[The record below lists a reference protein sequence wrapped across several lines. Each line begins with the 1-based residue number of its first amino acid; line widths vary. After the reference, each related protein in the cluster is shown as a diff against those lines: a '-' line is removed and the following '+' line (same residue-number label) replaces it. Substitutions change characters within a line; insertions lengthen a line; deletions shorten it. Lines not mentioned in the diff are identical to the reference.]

1 MSSATA
7 DLSLLADLLRRAKAE
22 GAEAADAVLVRS
34 AGLSQAVRLGQP
46 EKLEREESQD
56 VGLRVLIGHR
66 QAVVSTNDV
75 TPAGL
80 ETLAERAVAM
90 ARVVPEDPWCG
101 LADPGQLARDLPDL
115 ELQDPVEPPPA
126 LLLERA
132 QTAEAAARAV
142 PGITNSE
149 GAEAGWGASQV
160 SLAASNGFAGQYGV
174 SSHSLSVAVIGG
186 SGDGM
191 ERDYDYVRSVWGD
204 ALEDPASLGR
214 RAGER
219 TIKRLQPRK
228 AETARLPV
236 VFEPRV
242 AGGLLGH
249 LAGAVSGTAVA
260 RGTSF
265 LKDKLGQLLFQP
277 SVTIWDDP
285 TRRRGHRSRPF
296 DGEGLPAVRRAVI
309 EGGRL
314 TGWTLD
320 LATARQLGLVSTGSA
335 GRGTS
340 SPPSPSVSN
349 LYLAPG
355 SQSPQALIGGVA
367 RGLYITELMGM
378 GVNGVTGDYSRGA
391 AGFWIENGEL
401 AYPVAEVT
409 IAGNL
414 KDMFQRLTP
423 ADDLSFRTGM
433 DAPTCLVEGMTIAG
447 R

>member
-1 MSSATA
+1 MSSAA
-7 DLSLLADLLRRAKAE
+7 DLDLLADLLRRAKRD

-34 AGLSQAVRLGQP
+34 AGLSQAVRLGTP

-56 VGLRVLIGHR
+56 VGLRVLIGRR
-66 QAVVSTNDV
+66 QAVVSTNDFSA
-75 TPAGL
+75 AGL
-80 ETLAERAVAM
+80 EALAERAVAM

-101 LADPGQLARDLPDL
+101 LADPAQLAREIADL
-115 ELQDPVEPPPA
+115 ELCDPTEPPA
-126 LLLERA
+126 SLLLERA
-132 QTAEAAARAV
+132 TLAEEAARAV

-149 GAEAGWGASQV
+149 GAEAGWGTSRVA
-160 SLAASNGFAGQYGV
+160 LAASNGFAGAYAV

-186 SGDGM
+186 TGDGM
-191 ERDYDYVRSVWGD
+191 ERDYDYARSVWGD
-204 ALEDPASLGR
+204 TLEAPAAVGR

-219 TIKRLQPRK
+219 TVRRLGPRK
-228 AETARLPV
+228 ADTARLPV
-236 VFEPRV
+236 VYEPRV
-242 AGGLLGH
+242 AGGLIGH

-265 LKDKLGQLLFQP
+265 LKDKLGQALFQP
-277 SVTIWDDP
+277 GITIWDDP

-296 DGEGLPAVRRAVI
+296 DGEGLPAQRRAVI
-309 EGGRL
+309 EQGRL

-320 LATARQLGLVSTGSA
+320 LATARQLGMASTGSA

-340 SPPSPSVSN
+340 APPGPSVSN

-355 SQSPQALIGGVA
+355 TQSPAALIGGIE

-391 AGFWIENGEL
+391 AGFWIEKGEL

-409 IAGNL
+409 VAGNL
-414 KDMFQRLTP
+414 KEMFLRLTP
-423 ADDLSFRTGM
+423 ADDLAFRTGM
-433 DAPTCLVEGMTIAG
+433 DAPTCLIEGMTIAG

>member
-1 MSSATA
+1 MSSAA
-7 DLSLLADLLRRAKAE
+7 DLDLLADLLSRAKRD

-34 AGLSQAVRLGQP
+34 AGLAQAVRLGKP

-56 VGLRVLIGHR
+56 VGLRVLIGRR
-66 QAVVSTNDV
+66 QAVVSTNDFSA
-75 TPAGL
+75 AGL
-80 ETLAERAVAM
+80 EALAERAVAM

-101 LADPGQLARDLPDL
+101 LAEPAQLASDIADL
-115 ELQDPVEPPPA
+115 ELCDPAEPPPA

-132 QTAEAAARAV
+132 TQAEEAARAV

-149 GAEAGWGASQV
+149 GAEAGWGTSRVA
-160 SLAASNGFAGQYGV
+160 LAASNGFAGAYAL
-174 SSHSLSVAVIGG
+174 SSHSLSVAVIAGT
-186 SGDGM
+186 GDGM

-204 ALEDPASLGR
+204 TLEAPAAVGR

-219 TIKRLQPRK
+219 SVRRLNPRK

-236 VFEPRV
+236 VYEPRV
-242 AGGLLGH
+242 AGGLIGH

-265 LKDKLGQLLFQP
+265 LKDKLGQVLFQP
-277 SVTIWDDP
+277 GVTIWDDP

-296 DGEGLPAVRRAVI
+296 DGEGLPARRRAVI
-309 EGGRL
+309 DQGRL

-320 LATARQLGLVSTGSA
+320 LATARQLGMASTGSA

-340 SPPSPSVSN
+340 APPGPSVSN
-349 LYLAPG
+349 FYLAPG
-355 SQSPQALIGGVA
+355 TQSPAALIGGIE
-367 RGLYITELMGM
+367 RGLYVTELMGM

-391 AGFWIENGEL
+391 AGFWIEKGEL
-401 AYPVAEVT
+401 AWPVAEVT
-409 IAGNL
+409 VAGNL
-414 KDMFQRLTP
+414 KEMFLRLTP
-423 ADDLSFRTGM
+423 ADDLAFRTGL

>member
-1 MSSATA
+1 MSSAA
-7 DLSLLADLLRRAKAE
+7 DLDLLADLLRRAKRD

-34 AGLSQAVRLGQP
+34 AGLAQAVRLGKP

-56 VGLRVLIGHR
+56 VGLRVLIGRR
-66 QAVVSTNDV
+66 QAVVSTNDFSA
-75 TPAGL
+75 AGL
-80 ETLAERAVAM
+80 EALAERAVAM

-101 LADPGQLARDLPDL
+101 LAEPAQLAREIADL
-115 ELQDPVEPPPA
+115 ELCDPLEPPPA

-132 QTAEAAARAV
+132 TTAEEAARAV

-149 GAEAGWGASQV
+149 GAEAGWGTSQV
-160 SLAASNGFAGQYGV
+160 ALAASNGFAGAYAV

-186 SGDGM
+186 TGDGM

-204 ALEDPASLGR
+204 TLEAPASLGR

-219 TIKRLQPRK
+219 TVRRLSPRK

-236 VFEPRV
+236 VYEPRV
-242 AGGLLGH
+242 AGGLIGH

-265 LKDKLGQLLFQP
+265 LKDKLGQAIFQP
-277 SVTIWDDP
+277 GITIWDDP

-296 DGEGLPAVRRAVI
+296 DGEGLPAQRRAVI
-309 EGGRL
+309 DQGRL

-320 LATARQLGLVSTGSA
+320 LATARQLGMASTGSA

-340 SPPSPSVSN
+340 SPPGPSVSN

-355 SQSPQALIGGVA
+355 TQSPTALIGGIE

-391 AGFWIENGEL
+391 AGFWIEKGEL

-409 IAGNL
+409 VAGNL
-414 KDMFQRLTP
+414 KEMFLRLTP
-423 ADDLSFRTGM
+423 ADDLAFRTGM
-433 DAPTCLVEGMTIAG
+433 DAPTCLIEGMTIAG